1 MLQSFQKNVHF
12 EEGKKKILFSKAEQ
26 VLIFYL
32 EKEVESLNSDGFTEH
47 VQSKINNNFD
57 DHFVIVIL

>member
-1 MLQSFQKNVHF
+1 MHF

-32 EKEVESLNSDGFTEH
+32 EKEVESLNIEGFTEH